1 MSRLFEKFMEELF
14 GQNPHLHA
22 EAQRIDAESKEAQWY
37 DARQKFN
44 PLTSTIDEWNELG
57 KPNKKNQTLKPDDSL
72 NHIFGN
78 PVQELDELINQTFK
92 NN

>member
-1 MSRLFEKFMEELF
+1 MSRLFEKFMEEVF
-14 GQNPHLHA
+14 GQNPHLQA

-37 DARQKFN
+37 DARNKCN
-44 PLTSTIDEWNELG
+44 PMDNTIDEWYELG
-57 KPNKKNQTLKPDDSL
+57 KPNEQNQTLKCDSL